1 MKTQT
6 LPAIR
11 IPVHTMPESNI
22 GSRFGSKPDD
32 ERDDD
37 DEG

>member
-1 MKTQT
+1 MKIQT
-6 LPAIR
+6 LPATR
-11 IPVHTMPESNI
+11 IPVHTMPETSI
-22 GSRFGSKPDD
+22 GTRFGSKPDD